1 MLNDNSIIL
10 KKGNELIRASA
21 HCLQI
26 GSFTPHNK
34 RLIRKKILFIAHIL
48 FQVVTVFIVQLNF
61 T

>member
-10 KKGNELIRASA
+10 KKGNGLILESA

-34 RLIRKKILFIAHIL
+34 RLICKKILFITHIL